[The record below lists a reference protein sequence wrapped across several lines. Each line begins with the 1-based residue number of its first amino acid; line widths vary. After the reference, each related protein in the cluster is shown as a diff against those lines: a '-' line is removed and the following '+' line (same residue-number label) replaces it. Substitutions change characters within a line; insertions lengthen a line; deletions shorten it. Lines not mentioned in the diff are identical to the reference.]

1 MSRFSDWYKRWR
13 HGHGFG
19 VHSPFA
25 YRMVRE
31 VLRPSHDTGYYA
43 YDDLARARRH
53 HPALISARE
62 TELLYRILVDLRPA
76 SVGIASDEPT
86 SLIEYIV
93 RLALPHSAI
102 TDCCEAEMLIC
113 CGKTIPT
120 DVTPKIAYFTDSKNP
135 LIANLWQLSSNC
147 QLYLNPSRAL
157 LISNPSIAKQRFDIK
172 F

>member
-31 VLRPSHDTGYYA
+31 VLRPSHDTAYYA

-53 HPALISARE
+53 HPAMISARE
-62 TELLYRILVDLRPA
+62 TELLYRILIDLRPA
-76 SVGIASDEPT
+76 TVAIASDE
-86 SLIEYIV
+86 SAELIKYIV
-93 RLALPHSAI
+93 SLALPHSSIAYSGN
-102 TDCCEAEMLIC
+102 AEMLIC
-113 CGKTIPT
+113 CGKASPAS
-120 DVTPKIAYFTDSKNP
+120 VSAKIAYFTDSKNP
-135 LIANLWQLSSNC
+135 LLADMWQTSESC
-147 QLYLNPSRAL
+147 QLYRNPTRAL
-157 LISNPSIAKQRFDIK
+157 LINNPSIAKQRFDIK